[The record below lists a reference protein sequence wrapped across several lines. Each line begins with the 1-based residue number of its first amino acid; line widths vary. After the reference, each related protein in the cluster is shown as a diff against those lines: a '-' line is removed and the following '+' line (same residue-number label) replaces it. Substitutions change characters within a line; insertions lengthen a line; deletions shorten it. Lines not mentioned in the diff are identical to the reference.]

1 VGKSKELA
9 KTPEHA
15 APVQKMEEQQNPA
28 EKKLGR
34 VQLARSQSAAAMPP
48 PDGSSSL
55 TRVGAMVGAESSGI
69 GTSNRAGMVNTL
81 QRQAGNARLGRMAGT
96 AQRKITGAVSK
107 GHPTIQ
113 FQLLVNQPGDAAE
126 QEADRVAAHVTDKQ
140 ASPTLQ
146 RQATSSATPEVT
158 PETENTINASRGK
171 GQSLSDTVRAP
182 MENSMGT
189 DLSGVNI
196 HTDATADQLNRSL
209 NARAFTTGKDIFFK
223 QGEFNP
229 NTSGGREL
237 LAHEL
242 THTVQQNGSQVQR
255 ARPRATGQAPQVATA
270 GESGAG
276 TKGVSE
282 GPETGFSTS
291 VVQSVQLTNRGS
303 GQAEGV
309 SQSIDGRGNSRK
321 ERLNLLSTAVPTL
334 QRDEAEA
341 PQVTYSEEEA
351 ACIAP
356 EVPPQPMV
364 SYATF
369 VDIEVPDGKGG
380 TRTQRVNFRDEVTS
394 SPAITL
400 YAVPLAYIGTVIDES
415 RNVCEATDMDARQ
428 GPSMGSGPSV
438 PFAPFTPAV
447 TPSVPQQFGS
457 PPPPFLTHPIPQ
469 LPVVKVVGDV
479 AITTVYTTFAVNAGS
494 IRLVKTAEGYSLID
508 AGVGNANRAE
518 LTQTIM
524 EELRKTIGSEPILE
538 VLLSHLHE
546 DHTWLLPELAKEFQ
560 IGRIRAADFQLA
572 DPRMVDL
579 LVRVAEAEGSRIR
592 SEIENAADRTAW
604 ESDPNSGVI
613 DANQT
618 TRDQRWKEHV
628 ERLVEAELA
637 KSAIILENAF
647 VDASG
652 EMHLARGPLQ
662 AQLKLPKTKGA
673 PVMLERGFVETSTPM
688 GGPRVTTARPQIS
701 MDLSAL
707 REQQAAYAAANPE
720 KPPLRVPDP
729 HVDANEATYIIE
741 FGGAMRMFVSPD
753 KRAGD
758 YTNIADRLQKDVKA
772 LNEQLRLLGREQT
785 ATLQIWDIGHHAQAG
800 VVGTI
805 TEMEAMIKALKGLT
819 RVKLASGITTMDVV
833 IVSGQGNA
841 QNPEM
846 ATLIDPMTIW
856 LLREMGLE
864 VFVANRESIEVL
876 EVVLGEGKTIAGITG
891 EAYQTDIPSEGT
903 ARRAELAMDE
913 CDRQLEALK
922 AERRPMQKGEKRA
935 DYLEASRA
943 RNQQIAGLEALK
955 TSIKSARRA
964 YLEYFES
971 KLRDKPDR
979 PAPGIKHDDPVAA
992 EKKAAVEKLLADPRV
1007 STVTAENASPAVS
1020 RFDPV
1025 ALTLLKRPTGNLTAE
1040 QRAIAEALERTDA
1053 AREKQRTADSI
1064 EARAELAEALTH
1076 LKKRLIEYRDN
1087 IAPEGTKELVTD
1099 KIGRIDVEVDSV
1111 TKPTSGTG
1119 ESMTTPEGT
1128 YTVKQRLQFE
1138 KAKPT
1143 GGDYVRKVADL
1154 TTRPMGAIM
1163 IYSYVTRQKDL
1174 QEKRDDEQVDLPEY
1188 LIGMA
1193 HTAYGVSVGVRM
1205 LHKIE
1210 VSPTEFVILG
1220 VIDVIDTASHH
1231 YATDAERKTAITYS
1245 LVRNGLQ
1252 VGLMF
1257 IGNAM
1262 MKSKRGPV
1270 AAAGFLVQF
1279 AVDPFLQWVGLYD
1292 YLERRYDFLPDDV
1305 VRVRQRIRP
1314 LMEEYTVLVGLLELQ
1329 QGRAIGDDKTK
1340 AEISSQLD
1348 EYRAKVLSTEKN
1360 LMQAFA
1366 EGYEA
1371 AKLSYAGLPELDTM
1385 RAQFLQLQFRAH
1397 QGDTAHAVES
1407 RKEILSWIDYSE
1419 GKLSLDAM
1427 TADEVGNM
1435 RQWVKLEEAIS
1446 RLELMGPWLVKHRD
1460 KTNWA
1465 SIIKKER
1472 ELEQMLD
1479 NARYRLDPS
1488 QSGLRTAPLLKPGS
1502 AARAA
1507 YEKKLA
1513 WFEARVT
1520 TWRGRLFDFAPV
1532 GGTDPNSSLARVN
1545 QMVTVY
1551 AQALAAMPA
1560 FEGYT
1565 ADQMSASSLALGK
1578 VYPDYVSSHSSYRA
1592 ALNKL
1597 EAAEIVLK
1605 SMLSRFALEATQEL
1619 AVPESSAFAEG
1630 ARNVHSKVFELVS
1643 KRLAMSYF
1651 FVDEAKQRSVAAR
1664 HAESVDVA
1672 KQLGE
1677 TDPRPLSTPER
1688 TAINQLGLDV
1698 STGATVVDRLNAMP
1712 MLAKVDKDGYM
1723 GRIFRYVDSMTSIA
1737 ENAIVGDLGRTA
1749 EVADPLGDGKVTVHL
1764 YVPLSQGA
1772 MTTNFFG
1779 SHFFLRS
1786 PFIGGRPYADLPRGT
1801 VAFYDDDLGNLKRIR
1816 FEELKP

>member
-1 VGKSKELA
+1 MFDPQKSRPAQRNNSQRGTQAGEAAA
-9 KTPEHA
+9 KTDLA
-15 APVQKMEEQQNPA
+15 VRNPVWQSLAQHPA
-28 EKKLGR
+28 SIQTKL
-34 VQLARSQSAAAMPP
+34 
-48 PDGSSSL
+48 
-55 TRVGAMVGAESSGI
+55 
-69 GTSNRAGMVNTL
+69 
-81 QRQAGNARLGRMAGT
+81 
-96 AQRKITGAVSK
+96 AVSK
-107 GHPTIQ
+107 
-113 FQLLVNQPGDAAE
+113 PGDPYE
-126 QEADRVAAHVTDKQ
+126 QEADRIADRVMRMAAPQTSEAELKSPPIHDQPQQTTKVHRPNRVALGGK
-140 ASPTLQ
+140 LQ
-146 RQATSSATPEVT
+146 RKCGPCEEEEEKLQRKEQSTHADAPATVPPLVHQALNSSGQPLDESTRAFMESRFGLDFSHVRVHTSSAAVDTAES
-158 PETENTINASRGK
+158 INAK
-171 GQSLSDTVRAP
+171 
-182 MENSMGT
+182 
-189 DLSGVNI
+189 
-196 HTDATADQLNRSL
+196 
-209 NARAFTTGKDIFFK
+209 AFTVG
-223 QGEFNP
+223 P
-229 NTSGGREL
+229 NIAFGAGQYAPESREGRQL

-242 THTVQQNGSQVQR
+242 THVVQQNGSQVQR
-255 ARPRATGQAPQVATA
+255 AQPRATGQAPQVANA
-270 GESGAG
+270 GELGAG
-276 TKGVSE
+276 TNGGSD
-282 GPETGFSTS
+282 GPDTGF
-291 VVQSVQLTNRGS
+291 G
-303 GQAEGV
+303 
-309 SQSIDGRGNSRK
+309 
-321 ERLNLLSTAVPTL
+321 RLNFLSTAAVPAL
-334 QRDEAEA
+334 QRDETDSPPA
-341 PQVTYSEEEA
+341 TYSEAEA

-369 VDIEVPDGKGG
+369 VDIEVPDRKGG
-380 TRTQRVNFRDEVTS
+380 TRTQRVNFRDDVTS

-400 YAVPLAYIGTVIDES
+400 YAVPLAYIGAVIDDS
-415 RNVCEATDMDARQ
+415 RNVCEATDMDALR
-428 GPSMGSGPSV
+428 GPVMGSGPYV
-438 PFAPFTPAV
+438 PFTPFSPAV

-457 PPPPFLTHPIPQ
+457 PPPPPFLTHPIPQ

-479 AITTVYTTFAVNAGS
+479 AITTVYTTYAVNAGS

-508 AGVGNANRAE
+508 AGVGNANRTE

-524 EELRKTIGSEPILE
+524 EELRKTIGSEPIVE

-546 DHTWLLPELAKEFQ
+546 DHTWLLPEIAKEFR
-560 IGRIRAADFQLA
+560 IGRIRSVDFQFG

-579 LVRVAEAEGSRIR
+579 LVRVAQAEASRIR
-592 SEIENAADRTAW
+592 GEIEAAVDRTGW

-618 TRDQRWKEHV
+618 TRDQRWQEHV

-647 VDASG
+647 VDANG
-652 EMHLARGPLQ
+652 QMHLARGPLH
-662 AQLKLPKTKGA
+662 AQLKLPTTKGA

-707 REQQAAYAAANPE
+707 REQQAAYAAANPD
-720 KPPLRVPDP
+720 KPPLRAPDP

-758 YTNIADRLQKDVKA
+758 YTDIADRLKKDVQA

-819 RVKLASGITTMDVV
+819 RVKLASGIITMDVV

-876 EVVLGEGKTIAGITG
+876 EVVLGDGKTIAGITG

-913 CDRQLEALK
+913 CDRQLEALE
-922 AERRPMQKGEKRA
+922 AEKRPMQKGEKRA

-943 RNQQIAGLEALK
+943 RTQQIAELKALK
-955 TSIKSARRA
+955 NSIKGARRA

-971 KLRDKPDR
+971 KLRAKPDR
-979 PAPGIKHDDPVAA
+979 PAPGIKRDDAVAA

-1007 STVTAENASPAVS
+1007 STVTAEKASPAAP
-1020 RFDPV
+1020 RFDPL
-1025 ALTLLKRPTGNLTAE
+1025 ALTLLKRPTGKLTAE
-1040 QRAIAEALERTDA
+1040 QRAVAEALERTDA

-1064 EARAELAEALTH
+1064 EARAELAEALTR
-1076 LKKRLIEYRDN
+1076 LKKLLIEYRDK
-1087 IAPEGTKELVTD
+1087 IAPEGTKELVND
-1099 KIGRIDVEVDSV
+1099 KIGRIEVEVDSV

-1163 IYSYVTRQKDL
+1163 IYSYVTQQKNL
-1174 QEKRDDEQVDLPEY
+1174 QRKRDDEQVELPEY

-1193 HTAYGVSVGVRM
+1193 HTAYGISVGVRM

-1231 YATDAERKTAITYS
+1231 YATDAEQKTAITYS

-1257 IGNAM
+1257 LGNAM
-1262 MKSKRGPV
+1262 MKKSGWV
-1270 AAAGFLVQF
+1270 AAAGFLMQF
-1279 AVDPFLQWVGLYD
+1279 AVDPFLEWVGLYD

-1314 LMEEYTVLVGLLELQ
+1314 LMEQYAVLVGLMELQ
-1329 QGRAIGDDKTK
+1329 QGRAIGDTTK
-1340 AEISSQLD
+1340 AAISSQLD
-1348 EYRAKVLSTEKN
+1348 QYRAKVLGTEKD
-1360 LMQAFA
+1360 LMKAFA
-1366 EGYEA
+1366 EGYDA

-1397 QGDTAHAVES
+1397 QGDTAHAVQS

-1427 TADEVGNM
+1427 TADEIGNM
-1435 RQWVKLEEAIS
+1435 GQWVKLEQALY
-1446 RLELMGPWLVKHRD
+1446 RLELQGPWLVKHRD
-1460 KTNWA
+1460 KTDWA

-1488 QSGLRTAPLLKPGS
+1488 HSGLRTAPLLKPGT

-1513 WFEARVT
+1513 GFEARVA

-1532 GGTDPNSSLARVN
+1532 RGADANSSLARVN

-1551 AQALAAMPA
+1551 EQALAAMPA
-1560 FEGYT
+1560 FEGIT
-1565 ADQMSASSLALGK
+1565 AEQMRASSLALGK
-1578 VYPDYVSSHSSYRA
+1578 VYPDYVSSHSSYRV
-1592 ALNKL
+1592 ALDKL

-1605 SMLSRFALEATQEL
+1605 SMLSRFSLDATQEL
-1619 AVPESSAFAEG
+1619 AVPESSAFASG
-1630 ARNVHSKVFELVS
+1630 ARDVHSKVLELVT
-1643 KRLAMSYF
+1643 KRLAKSYF
-1651 FVDEAKQRSVAAR
+1651 FVDEARERSIAAR
-1664 HAESVDVA
+1664 PAESVDVA

-1677 TDPRPLSTPER
+1677 TDPHPFSTPER
-1688 TAINQLGLDV
+1688 TAINRLGLGV
-1698 STGATVVDRLNAMP
+1698 STGATIVDLLNAMP

-1723 GRIFRYVDSMTSIA
+1723 GRIFRYVDSMTPISA
-1737 ENAIVGDLGRTA
+1737 NAIVGDLGRTD
-1749 EVADPLGDGKVTVHL
+1749 EVADPLGDAKVTAYL
-1764 YVPLSQGA
+1764 YVPLTKGA
-1772 MTTNFFG
+1772 MTTNFFLQHMYMSIEPLIG
-1779 SHFFLRS
+1779 RS
-1786 PFIGGRPYADLPRGT
+1786 PYADLPPGT
-1801 VAFYDDDLGNLKRIR
+1801 VAFFKDDLDNLQRIR